1 MRQFNWHKVFGFSV
15 DENLFIRKTIIMKKK
30 TFLLLALPV
39 LFACNNSSK
48 DSTEKADSANA
59 SKMDTTTSNNGNTST
74 DTTNKMSGTMSVDKS
89 TSEFMVKVADVG
101 MTEVKLGQMA
111 QDKGMNPRVKDFGAM
126 MVKDHS
132 AAGDELKNLAGQKNV
147 TLPATVGDDHQ
158 KKIDDLNKKSGKDF
172 DKAYVKAMVDGHQSA
187 VNDFEKASKDT
198 KDADIKAWVDKTL
211 PTLKMHLDSAKA
223 IQKGMK

>member
-1 MRQFNWHKVFGFSV
+1 
-15 DENLFIRKTIIMKKK
+15 MKKK

-39 LFACNNSSK
+39 FFACNNGSK
-48 DSTEKADSANA
+48 TSTEKADSANA
-59 SKMDTTTSNNGNTST
+59 SKMDTTTSNYNTST
-74 DTTNKMSGTMSVDKS
+74 DTTNKMHGTMSVDKS

-111 QDKGMNPRVKDFGAM
+111 QDKGMSQRVKDFGAM
-126 MVKDHS
+126 MVKDHT

-147 TLPATVGDDHQ
+147 TLPATVGDEHQ
-158 KKIDDLNKKSGKDF
+158 KKIDDLNKKTGKGF
-172 DKAYVKAMVDGHQSA
+172 DKAYINAMVDGHQSA
-187 VNDFEKASKDT
+187 VNDFEKASKNT

-223 IQKGMK
+223 IQKGIK